1 MPTIAPK
8 GHDDDM
14 DRGSPPT
21 EPLILSIPDA
31 ERLLLQ
37 SRFVRNQVEAEILSD
52 IEDRIRR
59 ATVLEP
65 SAVPRDLV
73 TINSRVVLREVNTC
87 RQHLIVL
94 AFPSCA
100 DSRKGRVSVLT
111 PLGSILLGAR
121 VGQTLTC
128 PISGLL
134 TTVVV
139 NAILRQP
146 EAAGDYYG

>member
-8 GHDDDM
+8 SHETDM
-14 DRGSPPT
+14 DGGSPPT
-21 EPLILSIPDA
+21 EPLVLSIPDA

-37 SRFVRNQVEAEILSD
+37 SRFVRNQLEAEILSD
-52 IEDRIRR
+52 IEDRIQR

-65 SAVPRDLV
+65 SAVPGDLV
-73 TINSRVVLREVNTC
+73 TINSRIVLREVDTC
-87 RQHLIVL
+87 RQHVFVL
-94 AFPSCA
+94 AFPSSA
-100 DSRKGRVSVLT
+100 NSRKGRISVLT

-128 PISGLL
+128 PISGVM

-139 NAILRQP
+139 DAILRQP

>member
-1 MPTIAPK
+1 LVL
-8 GHDDDM
+8 G
-14 DRGSPPT
+14 
-21 EPLILSIPDA
+21 IPDA

-37 SRFVRNQVEAEILSD
+37 SRFVRNQLEAEILGD

-73 TINSRVVLREVNTC
+73 TINSRVVIREVNTC
-87 RQHLIVL
+87 RQHLFVL

-100 DSRKGRVSVLT
+100 DSRKGRISLLT
-111 PLGSILLGAR
+111 PLGSILLRAR

-128 PISGLL
+128 PISGVM

-139 NAILRQP
+139 YAILRQP